1 MASSRPNVASILR
14 ERSIVNSEGG
24 GSPLTPCLLCE
35 SEGECLVLATVQ
47 G

>member
-1 MASSRPNVASILR
+1 MASFRLNVASILR
-14 ERSIVNSEGG
+14 ERSIVKLEGG

-35 SEGECLVLATVQ
+35 SEGECLVLATVR